1 MARVDCRVEG
11 SVHPV
16 HENIAWEFQLFPQL
30 RILGKVFFNWC
41 GITTSRVLFW
51 PLPHHDITSWDIT
64 TVECSTY
71 FRSMWS
77 FAIVN
82 KLICRS
88 FSAEEG
94 HGLSVMN
101 KYESMCGGTK
111 SK

>member
-1 MARVDCRVEG
+1 MVRVDCRVEG

-30 RILGKVFFNWC
+30 QILGKVFS
-41 GITTSRVLFW
+41 TSSTGVVLLPRVLFC
-51 PLPHHDITSWDIT
+51 PLPHHDITSWHIT

-82 KLICRS
+82 KLICWS

-94 HGLSVMN
+94 HGCL
-101 KYESMCGGTK
+101 
-111 SK
+111 